1 MKNKDNIV
9 MTKDMREAEEL
20 LQKLTNKEKANF
32 TEFWKKHENQMRL
45 NKVAIPE
52 FLKQAIRDNNKEMF
66 VFLWEKSKEKN
77 ISLGRAITP
86 VKTKNKGLK
95 KDLGKEGGLVSELVL
110 VAVVSNN
117 SRFIDYL
124 SQKIGY
130 KEVINE
136 GTIKF
141 SNEKEVVASFNFKGQ
156 EYTTEKSIVLL
167 EIYLKDNIWRSNI
180 IASGFNGGLGDIL
193 RNYGGEEAKPEE
205 KIEPVIVNAT
215 PKEVKKEI
223 PKNEETEQIKVNKGF
238 LEKKKKVETI
248 VLEKAPHLIDLT
260 KKVTVTLEKKN
271 LQNVVAR
278 VVVVL
283 DRSGSMYEQYRN
295 GDIQKAMD
303 KLLPIALMFDD
314 DGQLDT
320 WAFSEKSIHLSE
332 ISLDNIK
339 NYLNNEKGGW
349 DKWRI
354 GAINDE
360 PVVMEEI
367 IDMYEDSND
376 PAYIIF
382 ISDGGIYKETHIKR
396 LLIESSSKPIFW
408 QFVGIGGNNYGIL
421 EELDTMGGRVVDNAN
436 FFDIDNIDSLSD
448 EELYDKLLNEFPS
461 WLKEAKEKNII
472 GQ

>member
-1 MKNKDNIV
+1 MNLLRGQRFKLEQVGVNSKLKLEVDMILNSNFELDMSCFGVDENDNLSDDRYFIFYNQLSSPEGAIKKENNKDTFYIDFSLLPKTIKKIILSISIDGNGNI
-9 MTKDMREAEEL
+9 
-20 LQKLTNKEKANF
+20 
-32 TEFWKKHENQMRL
+32 
-45 NKVAIPE
+45 
-52 FLKQAIRDNNKEMF
+52 
-66 VFLWEKSKEKN
+66 
-77 ISLGRAITP
+77 
-86 VKTKNKGLK
+86 
-95 KDLGKEGGLVSELVL
+95 
-110 VAVVSNN
+110 
-117 SRFIDYL
+117 
-124 SQKIGY
+124 

-271 LQNVVAR
+271 LQNVIAK

-283 DRSGSMYEQYRN
+283 DRSGSMYRQYRE
-295 GDIQKAMD
+295 GDVQRAMN

-314 DGQLDT
+314 DGELDA
-320 WAFSEKSIHLSE
+320 WAFAQKSIHLSS
-332 ISLDNIK
+332 INLDNI
-339 NYLNNEKGGW
+339 NDYLINEKDGWNRWDIGGV
-349 DKWRI
+349 
-354 GAINDE
+354 NNE
-360 PVVMEEI
+360 PVVMEDI
-367 IDMYEDSND
+367 IDMYKKSNQ
-376 PAYIIF
+376 PVYIIF
-382 ISDGGIYKETHIKR
+382 ISDGGIYKKGPIKK
-396 LLIESSSKPIFW
+396 LLIKSSSKPIFW
-408 QFVGIGGNNYGIL
+408 QFVGIGGSDYGIL
-421 EELDTMGGRVVDNAN
+421 EELDTMKKRVVDNAD
-436 FFDIDNIDSLSD
+436 FFAIDNIDALSD
-448 EELYDKLLNEFPS
+448 EELYEKLLNEFPK
-461 WLKEAKEKNII
+461 WLKEAKDKNII
-472 GQ
+472 

>member
-1 MKNKDNIV
+1 MNLLRGQRFKLEQVGVNSKLKLEVDMILNSNLELDMSCFGVDENDNLSDDRYFIFYNQLSSPEGAIKKENNKDTFYIDFSLLPKTIKKIILSISIDGNGNI
-9 MTKDMREAEEL
+9 
-20 LQKLTNKEKANF
+20 
-32 TEFWKKHENQMRL
+32 
-45 NKVAIPE
+45 
-52 FLKQAIRDNNKEMF
+52 
-66 VFLWEKSKEKN
+66 
-77 ISLGRAITP
+77 
-86 VKTKNKGLK
+86 
-95 KDLGKEGGLVSELVL
+95 
-110 VAVVSNN
+110 
-117 SRFIDYL
+117 
-124 SQKIGY
+124 

-271 LQNVVAR
+271 LQNVIAK

-283 DRSGSMYEQYRN
+283 DRSGSMYRQYKE
-295 GDIQKAMD
+295 GDVQRAMN

-314 DGQLDT
+314 DGELDA
-320 WAFSEKSIHLSE
+320 WAFAQKSIHLSS
-332 ISLDNIK
+332 INLDNI
-339 NYLNNEKGGW
+339 NDYLINEKDGWNRWDIGGV
-349 DKWRI
+349 
-354 GAINDE
+354 NNE
-360 PVVMEEI
+360 PVVMEDI
-367 IDMYEDSND
+367 IDMYENSNE
-376 PAYIIF
+376 PVYIIF
-382 ISDGGIYKETHIKR
+382 ISDGGIYKKGPIKK
-396 LLIESSSKPIFW
+396 LLIKSSSKPIFW
-408 QFVGIGGNNYGIL
+408 QFVGIGGSDYGIL
-421 EELDTMGGRVVDNAN
+421 EELDTMKKRVVDNAN
-436 FFDIDNIDSLSD
+436 FFAIDNIDALSD
-448 EELYDKLLNEFPS
+448 EELYEKLLNEFPK
-461 WLKEAKEKNII
+461 WLKEAKDKNII
-472 GQ
+472 

>member
-1 MKNKDNIV
+1 MNLLRGQRFKLEQVGVNSKLKLEVDMILNSNFELDMSCFGVDENDNLSDDRYFIFYNQLSSPEGAIKKENNKDTFYIDFSLLPKTIKKIILSISIDGNGNI
-9 MTKDMREAEEL
+9 
-20 LQKLTNKEKANF
+20 
-32 TEFWKKHENQMRL
+32 
-45 NKVAIPE
+45 
-52 FLKQAIRDNNKEMF
+52 
-66 VFLWEKSKEKN
+66 
-77 ISLGRAITP
+77 
-86 VKTKNKGLK
+86 
-95 KDLGKEGGLVSELVL
+95 
-110 VAVVSNN
+110 
-117 SRFIDYL
+117 
-124 SQKIGY
+124 

-271 LQNVVAR
+271 LQNVIAK

-283 DRSGSMYEQYRN
+283 DRSGSMYRQYRE
-295 GDIQKAMD
+295 GDVQRAMN

-314 DGQLDT
+314 DGELDA
-320 WAFSEKSIHLSE
+320 WAFAQKSIHLSS
-332 ISLDNIK
+332 INLDNI
-339 NYLNNEKGGW
+339 NDYLINEKDGWNRWDIGGV
-349 DKWRI
+349 
-354 GAINDE
+354 NNE
-360 PVVMEEI
+360 PVVMEDI
-367 IDMYEDSND
+367 IDMYEKSNE
-376 PAYIIF
+376 PVYIIF
-382 ISDGGIYKETHIKR
+382 ISDGGIYKKGPIKK
-396 LLIESSSKPIFW
+396 LLIKSSSKPIFW
-408 QFVGIGGNNYGIL
+408 QFVGIGGSDYGIL
-421 EELDTMGGRVVDNAN
+421 EELDTMKKRVVDNAD
-436 FFDIDNIDSLSD
+436 FFAIDNIDALSD
-448 EELYDKLLNEFPS
+448 EELYEKLLNEFPK
-461 WLKEAKEKNII
+461 WLKEAKDKNII
-472 GQ
+472 

>member
-1 MKNKDNIV
+1 MNLLRGQRFKLEQVGVNSKLKLEVDMVLNSNLELDMSCFGVDENDNLSDDRYFIFYNQLSSPEGAIKKENNKDTFYIDFSLLPKTIKKIILSISIDGNGNI
-9 MTKDMREAEEL
+9 
-20 LQKLTNKEKANF
+20 
-32 TEFWKKHENQMRL
+32 
-45 NKVAIPE
+45 
-52 FLKQAIRDNNKEMF
+52 
-66 VFLWEKSKEKN
+66 
-77 ISLGRAITP
+77 
-86 VKTKNKGLK
+86 
-95 KDLGKEGGLVSELVL
+95 
-110 VAVVSNN
+110 
-117 SRFIDYL
+117 
-124 SQKIGY
+124 

-271 LQNVVAR
+271 LQNVIAK

-283 DRSGSMYEQYRN
+283 DRSGSMYRQYRE
-295 GDIQKAMD
+295 GDVQRAMN

-314 DGQLDT
+314 DGELDA
-320 WAFSEKSIHLSE
+320 WAFAQKSIHLSS
-332 ISLDNIK
+332 INLDNI
-339 NYLNNEKGGW
+339 NDYLINEKDGWNRWDIGGV
-349 DKWRI
+349 
-354 GAINDE
+354 NNE
-360 PVVMEEI
+360 PVVMEDI
-367 IDMYEDSND
+367 IDMYKKSNQ
-376 PAYIIF
+376 PVYIIF
-382 ISDGGIYKETHIKR
+382 ISDGGIYKKGPIKK
-396 LLIESSSKPIFW
+396 LLIKSSSKPIFW
-408 QFVGIGGNNYGIL
+408 QFVGIGGSDYGIL
-421 EELDTMGGRVVDNAN
+421 EELDTMKKRVVDNAD
-436 FFDIDNIDSLSD
+436 FFAIDNIDALSD
-448 EELYDKLLNEFPS
+448 EELYEKLLNEFPK
-461 WLKEAKEKNII
+461 WLKEAKDKNII
-472 GQ
+472 

>member
-1 MKNKDNIV
+1 MNLLRGQRFKLEQVGVNSKLKLEVDMVLNSNLELDMSCFGVDENDNLSDDRYFIFYNQLSSPEGAIKKENNKDTFYIDFSLLPKTIKKIILSISIDGNGNI
-9 MTKDMREAEEL
+9 
-20 LQKLTNKEKANF
+20 
-32 TEFWKKHENQMRL
+32 
-45 NKVAIPE
+45 
-52 FLKQAIRDNNKEMF
+52 
-66 VFLWEKSKEKN
+66 
-77 ISLGRAITP
+77 
-86 VKTKNKGLK
+86 
-95 KDLGKEGGLVSELVL
+95 
-110 VAVVSNN
+110 
-117 SRFIDYL
+117 
-124 SQKIGY
+124 

-271 LQNVVAR
+271 LQNVIAK

-283 DRSGSMYEQYRN
+283 DRSGSMYRQYRE
-295 GDIQKAMD
+295 GDVQRAMN

-314 DGQLDT
+314 DGELDA
-320 WAFSEKSIHLSE
+320 WAFAQKSIHLSS
-332 ISLDNIK
+332 INLDNI
-339 NYLNNEKGGW
+339 NDYLINEKDGWNRWDIGGV
-349 DKWRI
+349 
-354 GAINDE
+354 NNE
-360 PVVMEEI
+360 PVVMEDI
-367 IDMYEDSND
+367 IDMYENSNQ
-376 PAYIIF
+376 PVYIIF
-382 ISDGGIYKETHIKR
+382 ISDGGIYKKGPIKK
-396 LLIESSSKPIFW
+396 LLIKSSSKPIFW
-408 QFVGIGGNNYGIL
+408 QFVGIGGSDYGIL
-421 EELDTMGGRVVDNAN
+421 EELDTMKKRVVDNAD
-436 FFDIDNIDSLSD
+436 FFAIDNIDALSD
-448 EELYDKLLNEFPS
+448 EELYEKLLNEFPK
-461 WLKEAKEKNII
+461 WLKEAKDKNII
-472 GQ
+472 

>member
-1 MKNKDNIV
+1 MDLLRGQRFKLEQVGVNSKLKLEVDMILNSNLELDMSCFGVDENDNLSDDRYFIFYNQLSSPEGAIKKENNKDTFYIDFSLLPKTIKKIILSISIDGNGNI
-9 MTKDMREAEEL
+9 
-20 LQKLTNKEKANF
+20 
-32 TEFWKKHENQMRL
+32 
-45 NKVAIPE
+45 
-52 FLKQAIRDNNKEMF
+52 
-66 VFLWEKSKEKN
+66 
-77 ISLGRAITP
+77 
-86 VKTKNKGLK
+86 
-95 KDLGKEGGLVSELVL
+95 
-110 VAVVSNN
+110 
-117 SRFIDYL
+117 
-124 SQKIGY
+124 

-271 LQNVVAR
+271 LQNVIAK

-283 DRSGSMYEQYRN
+283 DRSGSMYRQYRE
-295 GDIQKAMD
+295 GDVQRAMN

-314 DGQLDT
+314 DGELDA
-320 WAFSEKSIHLSE
+320 WAFAQKSIHLSS
-332 ISLDNIK
+332 INLDNI
-339 NYLNNEKGGW
+339 NDYLINEKDGWNRWDIGGV
-349 DKWRI
+349 
-354 GAINDE
+354 NNE
-360 PVVMEEI
+360 PVVMEDI
-367 IDMYEDSND
+367 IDMYEKSNQ
-376 PAYIIF
+376 PVYIIF
-382 ISDGGIYKETHIKR
+382 ISDGGIYKKGPIKK
-396 LLIESSSKPIFW
+396 LLIKSSSKPIFW
-408 QFVGIGGNNYGIL
+408 QFVGIGGSDYGIL
-421 EELDTMGGRVVDNAN
+421 EELDTMKKRVVDNAN
-436 FFDIDNIDSLSD
+436 FFAIDNIDALSD
-448 EELYDKLLNEFPS
+448 EELYEKLLNEFPK
-461 WLKEAKEKNII
+461 WLKEAKDKNII
-472 GQ
+472 

>member
-1 MKNKDNIV
+1 MNLLRGQRFKLEQVGVNSKLKLEVDMILNSNLELDMSCFGVDENDNLSDDRYFIFYNQLSSPEGAIKKENNKDTFYIDFSLLPKTIKKIILSISIDGNGNI
-9 MTKDMREAEEL
+9 
-20 LQKLTNKEKANF
+20 
-32 TEFWKKHENQMRL
+32 
-45 NKVAIPE
+45 
-52 FLKQAIRDNNKEMF
+52 
-66 VFLWEKSKEKN
+66 
-77 ISLGRAITP
+77 
-86 VKTKNKGLK
+86 
-95 KDLGKEGGLVSELVL
+95 
-110 VAVVSNN
+110 
-117 SRFIDYL
+117 
-124 SQKIGY
+124 

-271 LQNVVAR
+271 LQNVIAK

-283 DRSGSMYEQYRN
+283 DRSGSMYRQYRE
-295 GDIQKAMD
+295 GDVQRAMN

-314 DGQLDT
+314 DGELDA
-320 WAFSEKSIHLSE
+320 WAFAQKSIHLSS
-332 ISLDNIK
+332 INLDNI
-339 NYLNNEKGGW
+339 NDYLINEKDGWNRWDIGGV
-349 DKWRI
+349 
-354 GAINDE
+354 NNE
-360 PVVMEEI
+360 PVVMEDI
-367 IDMYEDSND
+367 IDMYEKSNQ
-376 PAYIIF
+376 PVYIIF
-382 ISDGGIYKETHIKR
+382 ISDGGIYKKGPIKK
-396 LLIESSSKPIFW
+396 LLIKSSSKPIFW
-408 QFVGIGGNNYGIL
+408 QFVGIGGSDYGIL
-421 EELDTMGGRVVDNAN
+421 EELDTMKKRVVDNAN
-436 FFDIDNIDSLSD
+436 FFAIDNIDALSD
-448 EELYDKLLNEFPS
+448 EELYEKLLNEFPK
-461 WLKEAKEKNII
+461 WLKEAKNKNII
-472 GQ
+472 

>member
-1 MKNKDNIV
+1 MNLLRGQRFKLEQVGVNSKLKLEVDMVLNSNLELDMSCFGVDENDNLSDDRYFIFYNQLSSPEGAIKKENNKDTFYIDFSLLPKTIKKIILSISIDGNGNI
-9 MTKDMREAEEL
+9 
-20 LQKLTNKEKANF
+20 
-32 TEFWKKHENQMRL
+32 
-45 NKVAIPE
+45 
-52 FLKQAIRDNNKEMF
+52 
-66 VFLWEKSKEKN
+66 
-77 ISLGRAITP
+77 
-86 VKTKNKGLK
+86 
-95 KDLGKEGGLVSELVL
+95 
-110 VAVVSNN
+110 
-117 SRFIDYL
+117 
-124 SQKIGY
+124 

-271 LQNVVAR
+271 LQNVIAK

-283 DRSGSMYEQYRN
+283 DRSGSMYRQYRE
-295 GDIQKAMD
+295 GDVQRAMN

-314 DGQLDT
+314 DGELDA
-320 WAFSEKSIHLSE
+320 WAFAQKSIHLSS
-332 ISLDNIK
+332 INLDNI
-339 NYLNNEKGGW
+339 NDYLINEKDGWNRWDIGGV
-349 DKWRI
+349 
-354 GAINDE
+354 NNE
-360 PVVMEEI
+360 PVVMEDI
-367 IDMYEDSND
+367 IDMYKKSNQ
-376 PAYIIF
+376 PVYIIF
-382 ISDGGIYKETHIKR
+382 ISDGGIYKKGPIKK
-396 LLIESSSKPIFW
+396 LLIKSSSKPIFW
-408 QFVGIGGNNYGIL
+408 QFVGIGGSDYGIL
-421 EELDTMGGRVVDNAN
+421 EELDTMEKRVVDNAN
-436 FFDIDNIDSLSD
+436 FFAIDNIDALSD
-448 EELYDKLLNEFPS
+448 EELYEKLLNEFPK
-461 WLKEAKEKNII
+461 WLKEAKDKNII
-472 GQ
+472 

>member
-1 MKNKDNIV
+1 MNLLRGQRFKLEQVGVNSKLKLEVDMVLNSNLELDMSCFGVDENDNLSDDRYFIFYNQLSSPEGAIKKENNKDTFYIDFSLLPKTIKKIILSISIDGNGNI
-9 MTKDMREAEEL
+9 
-20 LQKLTNKEKANF
+20 
-32 TEFWKKHENQMRL
+32 
-45 NKVAIPE
+45 
-52 FLKQAIRDNNKEMF
+52 
-66 VFLWEKSKEKN
+66 
-77 ISLGRAITP
+77 
-86 VKTKNKGLK
+86 
-95 KDLGKEGGLVSELVL
+95 
-110 VAVVSNN
+110 
-117 SRFIDYL
+117 
-124 SQKIGY
+124 

-271 LQNVVAR
+271 LQNVIAK

-283 DRSGSMYEQYRN
+283 DRSGSMYRQYRD
-295 GDIQKAMD
+295 GDVQRAMN

-314 DGQLDT
+314 DGELDA
-320 WAFSEKSIHLSE
+320 WAFAQKSIHLSS
-332 ISLDNIK
+332 INLDNI
-339 NYLNNEKGGW
+339 NDYLINEKDGWNRWDIGGV
-349 DKWRI
+349 
-354 GAINDE
+354 NNE
-360 PVVMEEI
+360 PVVMEDI
-367 IDMYEDSND
+367 IDMYEKSNQ
-376 PAYIIF
+376 PVYIIF
-382 ISDGGIYKETHIKR
+382 ISDGGIYKKGPIKK
-396 LLIESSSKPIFW
+396 LLIKSSSKPIFW
-408 QFVGIGGNNYGIL
+408 QFVGIGGSDYGIL
-421 EELDTMGGRVVDNAN
+421 EELDTMEKRVVDNAN
-436 FFDIDNIDSLSD
+436 FFAIDNIDALSD
-448 EELYDKLLNEFPS
+448 EELYEKLLNEFPK
-461 WLKEAKEKNII
+461 WLKEAKDKNII
-472 GQ
+472 